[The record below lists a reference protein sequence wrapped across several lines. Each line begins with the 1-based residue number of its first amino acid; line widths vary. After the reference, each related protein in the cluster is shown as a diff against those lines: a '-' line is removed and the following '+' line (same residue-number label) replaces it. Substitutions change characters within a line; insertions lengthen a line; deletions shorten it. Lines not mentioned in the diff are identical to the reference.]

1 MCLQVERGTPFWN
14 SRPNSR
20 TSSPAPA
27 RASPA
32 QRDSPAAGS
41 RQTQQQQQIPITVP
55 IQSQQQNHTTTQ
67 IRSQK
72 TQQEMPVNVPIK
84 TVPQQQQQGWGQK
97 LAADSAGA
105 ATNAADFT
113 KNFLSQLATSN
124 GSSPATNGSSRGP
137 AAAPSNGVQPN
148 QLHNP
153 GPDNESVGAGRSVS
167 APKRGSFIFSQR
179 QRNLTQL
186 NLRSRSPSTTATRD
200 ASSCL
205 WRLSGSYKV
214 LPSRSATCNEVTS
227 CKVQLGST
235 FLNHHLQISTPRIDF
250 YVKTHPL
257 FSVVIPAAA
266 TKRRPN
272 DEYT

>member
-1 MCLQVERGTPFWN
+1 MWIQVERSTPFWN

-55 IQSQQQNHTTTQ
+55 IQSQQQNHATTP

-72 TQQEMPVNVPIK
+72 TQQQQEMPINVPIK
-84 TVPQQQQQGWGQK
+84 TVPAQQQQQQGWSQK

-124 GSSPATNGSSRGP
+124 GSSPATNGSSRSP
-137 AAAPSNGVQPN
+137 AAPSSNGVQPN

-153 GPDNESVGAGRSVS
+153 GPENESVGAGRSVS
-167 APKRGSFIFSQR
+167 APRRGSFIFSQP
-179 QRNLTQL
+179 QRNLTY
-186 NLRSRSPSTTATRD
+186 NLT
-200 ASSCL
+200 
-205 WRLSGSYKV
+205 
-214 LPSRSATCNEVTS
+214 
-227 CKVQLGST
+227 
-235 FLNHHLQISTPRIDF
+235 
-250 YVKTHPL
+250 
-257 FSVVIPAAA
+257 
-266 TKRRPN
+266 
-272 DEYT
+272 

>member
-1 MCLQVERGTPFWN
+1 MWIQVERSTPFWN

-55 IQSQQQNHTTTQ
+55 IQSQQQNHATTQ

-84 TVPQQQQQGWGQK
+84 TVPQQQQHQQGWGQK
-97 LAADSAGA
+97 LAVDSAGA
-105 ATNAADFT
+105 STNAADFT

-124 GSSPATNGSSRGP
+124 GSSPATNGSSRSP
-137 AAAPSNGVQPN
+137 AAAPSSNGVQPN

-153 GPDNESVGAGRSVS
+153 GPENESVGAGRSVS
-167 APKRGSFIFSQR
+167 APRRGSFIFSQP
-179 QRNLTQL
+179 QLTTKPNLIEG
-186 NLRSRSPSTTATRD
+186 R
-200 ASSCL
+200 
-205 WRLSGSYKV
+205 GV
-214 LPSRSATCNEVTS
+214 LQQQQPGMRVPVCGGCQAP
-227 CKVQLGST
+227 
-235 FLNHHLQISTPRIDF
+235 IR
-250 YVKTHPL
+250 
-257 FSVVIPAAA
+257 
-266 TKRRPN
+266 
-272 DEYT
+272 